1 MRVALL
7 SPHAVEVGDSGD
19 RRRTLDLAD
28 ALAEEGIEP
37 EIIFPTWRSSTSRHA
52 DSPREVELTLAR
64 SRPVYLPWRLGLAA
78 RRIGNPY
85 ALHRDHR
92 LRAAII
98 GAIQEREYDVVDV
111 QHSYMDCRWPIPTV
125 LTVHNVL
132 ANPDFLAGTRYQ
144 RRTVKK
150 LESTSL
156 ADCDRAIVFSESER
170 RRVTAIYGATV
181 GQKAAV
187 VPIAHPLLAPEMVA
201 APQRVTRAMFLGSMD
216 YAPNVE
222 GARRLLDW
230 WPQII
235 STTSLRELVIVGRK
249 AAQVGWG
256 ALPYGVTIKSD
267 VKEVESVYA
276 EVDVSLM
283 PLLRGGGIRMKA
295 LEAMAYGVPI
305 VASRLAVEGLDL
317 RHEETVLLAEDL
329 AEMIA
334 ALQALTDPTVYVKL
348 REQARRHW
356 ETGHSASAMTQSVLD
371 VYRSAI
377 DLRRRTD

>member
-37 EIIFPTWRSSTSRHA
+37 EIVSGSWRSSTSRHA

-150 LESTSL
+150 LESASL

-170 RRVTAIYGATV
+170 RRVTAILRGDGGSKGSRGSDSPPAPCARDGRSTSTGHTGYVTGLHGLRAQRRRST
-181 GQKAAV
+181 AA
-187 VPIAHPLLAPEMVA
+187 PRLVA
-201 APQRVTRAMFLGSMD
+201 ADHQHHIPSRV
-216 YAPNVE
+216 
-222 GARRLLDW
+222 
-230 WPQII
+230 
-235 STTSLRELVIVGRK
+235 
-249 AAQVGWG
+249 
-256 ALPYGVTIKSD
+256 
-267 VKEVESVYA
+267 
-276 EVDVSLM
+276 
-283 PLLRGGGIRMKA
+283 
-295 LEAMAYGVPI
+295 
-305 VASRLAVEGLDL
+305 
-317 RHEETVLLAEDL
+317 
-329 AEMIA
+329 
-334 ALQALTDPTVYVKL
+334 
-348 REQARRHW
+348 
-356 ETGHSASAMTQSVLD
+356 GHCWS
-371 VYRSAI
+371 
-377 DLRRRTD
+377 